1 MKDVSAGAAS
11 SSRAPTET
19 PSSSSRRCRSG
30 DGRLCEPPCCESVAS
45 PTTFPHCARIPPRK
59 PSPRPPPTRSPSCER
74 STAKIRYLPTRDE
87 FPSSPSAKRPP
98 TPPETSDSKTSAPPR
113 EASNRSD
120 DSPEKPPIRPR
131 TNRLSVGTRRLR
143 GDLAAEL
150 RKDGFKVDRVALY
163 DAVPVGRLPEETV
176 RAVRDGDVF
185 AAAIFSPRSAALW
198 SREVRRAGLA
208 ERVRTVEHWL
218 LAESARKELDPMP
231 DVIRVARAP
240 STDAMLK
247 LVPSPA

>member
-1 MKDVSAGAAS
+1 MKDVSRRRGVVVTRPDGDAEFLVEALSKRGWTPL
-11 SSRAPTET
+11 RAPMLRI
-19 PSSSSRRCRSG
+19 RRVADDVPALRSH
-30 DGRLCEPPCCESVAS
+30 PPPQALAATSANAIAVLREIDRENPLPPDAR
-45 PTTFPHCARIPPRK
+45 RIPVL
-59 PSPRPPPTRSPSCER
+59 
-74 STAKIRYLPTRDE
+74 AVG
-87 FPSSPSAKRPP
+87 
-98 TPPETSDSKTSAPPR
+98 
-113 EASNRSD
+113 EASADAARDFGFKNVRAAEGSLE
-120 DSPEKPPIRPR
+120 S
-131 TNRLSVGTRRLR
+131 LRRLAR
-143 GDLAAEL
+143 KAADPDRGRIVYPSGRAVSGDLAAEL